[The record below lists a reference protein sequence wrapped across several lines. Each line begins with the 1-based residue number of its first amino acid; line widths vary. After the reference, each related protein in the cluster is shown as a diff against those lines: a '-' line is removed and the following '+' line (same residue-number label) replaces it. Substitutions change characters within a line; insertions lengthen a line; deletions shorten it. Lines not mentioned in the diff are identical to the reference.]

1 MGSSEQNKDNMD
13 QTELTELKNVIEDK
27 VREYQKIMVDL
38 EVEKRENINL
48 VKSSEDRGAR
58 LKVMAEM
65 MILELSEEERI
76 LRHYEILEKR
86 YNILNIRYNSM
97 SRSFLGRL
105 TIWSWNVY
113 NKIKYNKEPTRW
125 KHQ

>member
-1 MGSSEQNKDNMD
+1 MGSSEQSKDNMD
-13 QTELTELKNVIEDK
+13 QTELTELKNTIEDK
-27 VREYQKIMVDL
+27 VREYQKMMVDL
-38 EVEKRENINL
+38 EIEKRENINL
-48 VKSSEDRGAR
+48 VKSSEDRAAR

-86 YNILNIRYNSM
+86 FNILNIRYNSM

>member
-1 MGSSEQNKDNMD
+1 MGSSEQSKDNMD
-13 QTELTELKNVIEDK
+13 QTELTELKNTIEDK
-27 VREYQKIMVDL
+27 VREYQKMMVDL
-38 EVEKRENINL
+38 EIEKRENINL
-48 VKSSEDRGAR
+48 VKSSEDRAAR

-86 YNILNIRYNSM
+86 FNILNIRYNSM
-97 SRSFLGRL
+97 SRSFLGRM

>member
-13 QTELTELKNVIEDK
+13 QTELTELKNIIEDK
-27 VREYQKIMVDL
+27 VREYQKMMVDL
-38 EVEKRENINL
+38 EIEKRENINL
-48 VKSSEDRGAR
+48 VKSSEDRAAR

-86 YNILNIRYNSM
+86 FNILNIRYNSM